1 MPSSIS
7 RVNLRLYLRKCRHRR
22 SEENQGTDDPY
33 AQNLDALYTDAGTYY
48 LLSGVVP
55 TRGPGGFIDSVISG
69 SVPST
74 GSANTTQPTLVL
86 TGQNF
91 QPGAVVYYD
100 GKPQTTTYNSPT
112 QVTATNVALGAA
124 GQHMVSVYQSPTMS
138 YPFIFTAT

>member
-1 MPSSIS
+1 
-7 RVNLRLYLRKCRHRR
+7 
-22 SEENQGTDDPY
+22 
-33 AQNLDALYTDAGTYY
+33 
-48 LLSGVVP
+48 
-55 TRGPGGFIDSVISG
+55 
-69 SVPST
+69 VPST